1 MSVKPPAFASREEEQ
16 EIRYDPTQRVVWVDG
31 FVAGH
36 DIATMM
42 SNTVLY
48 CKVRSIVIPCST
60 VLCSAVLFSICNR
73 RLFELE

>member
-16 EIRYDPTQRVVWVDG
+16 EIRYGPTQRVVWVDG

-48 CKVRSIVIPCST
+48 CT
-60 VLCSAVLFSICNR
+60 VQYSNSLLLCSAVLFSICNR